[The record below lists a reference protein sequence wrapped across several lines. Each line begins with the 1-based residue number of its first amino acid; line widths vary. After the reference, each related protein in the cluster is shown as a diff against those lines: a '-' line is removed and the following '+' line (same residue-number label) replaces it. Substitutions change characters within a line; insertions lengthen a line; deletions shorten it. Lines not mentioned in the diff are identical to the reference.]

1 MLLENYYKVV
11 NAQQEVFGNGTEYII
26 PTNKSILRYISNQ
39 WKLLDFM
46 SYRPIPKIPS
56 DVLMTITKVYEY
68 RPDLLAYDLYGD
80 SRLWWVFAERNP
92 NRIGKDPYFDFIAG
106 TQIYVPK
113 LDTLKQVL
121 GI

>member
-1 MLLENYYKVV
+1 MALNTLYPQTSPYYDTSVT
-11 NAQQEVFGNGTEYII
+11 NGNF
-26 PTNKSILRYISNQ
+26 
-39 WKLLDFM
+39 LDFM

-106 TQIYVPK
+106 IQIYVPK